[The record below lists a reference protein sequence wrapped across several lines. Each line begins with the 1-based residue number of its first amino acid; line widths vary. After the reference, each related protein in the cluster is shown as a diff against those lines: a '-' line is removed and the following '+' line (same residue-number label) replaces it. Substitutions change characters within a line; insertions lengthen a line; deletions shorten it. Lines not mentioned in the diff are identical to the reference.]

1 LGDRTAVMYVWGP
14 PDQRKETWN
23 ELWAEMQSASLDDGM
38 ITDIDT
44 EEGFS
49 S

>member
-1 LGDRTAVMYVWGP
+1 MYVWGP
-14 PDQRKETWN
+14 PDQRKEAWN
-23 ELWAEMQSASLDDGM
+23 AVSSLDDGM